1 MNRIGGGRFVRM
13 GSRWASSAG
22 GGSATDAASTAATA
36 AAAAAVTST
45 SSYTISTPGSA
56 NGIQMGAR
64 VGGSQTRARGRVGW
78 GAVQDQLEG
87 RRVPARRNAS
97 GIGQPLMSSG
107 SSVQHNGGG
116 GGGISQGKKT
126 WGLLV
131 SYAINVPLL
140 LMMMMVILR
149 SHYTAVVLFC
159 PRTTHS
165 TITGLSILC

>member
-1 MNRIGGGRFVRM
+1 MHISLTLVVKFRKNSNFEKMNRIGGGRFVRM

-97 GIGQPLMSSG
+97 GIGQPLMSSC

-116 GGGISQGKKT
+116 EGGISQGK
-126 WGLLV
+126 
-131 SYAINVPLL
+131 
-140 LMMMMVILR
+140 
-149 SHYTAVVLFC
+149 
-159 PRTTHS
+159 
-165 TITGLSILC
+165 